1 MFTEFILFLQ
11 EYDSLLMIVH
21 TMICLVKEGQVM
33 KGSGK
38 LGRRMLTR
46 RTAYGQPVRM
56 RMRRKRVI
64 QKSRGRSRK

>member
-1 MFTEFILFLQ
+1 
-11 EYDSLLMIVH
+11 
-21 TMICLVKEGQVM
+21 MICLVKEGQVM

-64 QKSRGRSRK
+64 QKSKGRSRK